1 MVNLWFQRFLWEFGV
16 IVKLILNLILVPI
29 PEIGVN
35 GAAWASVACH
45 VVAFTIAITSLI
57 KQMEIKFKLRK
68 FFIKPILATTVMG
81 FCSYFVYKILVGII
95 PLKLA
100 TIFAILFAVT
110 IYVIAIVV
118 FKVFTKKEILS
129 LPMGDKICKILEKT
143 KIY

>member
-1 MVNLWFQRFLWEFGV
+1 MEFGV

-57 KQMEIKFKLRK
+57 KHMKIKFNIRK
-68 FFIKPILATTVMG
+68 FVVKPIIATTIMG
-81 FCSYFVYKILVGII
+81 FCSLFVYRIINGII
-95 PLKLA
+95 PGRLA
-100 TIFAILFAVT
+100 TIIAIGFAVI
-110 IYVIAIVV
+110 IYLIAIIVL
-118 FKVFTKKEILS
+118 KIFTKEEISS
-129 LPMGDKICKILEKT
+129 LPLGAKICKSLEKT

>member
-1 MVNLWFQRFLWEFGV
+1 MENWWFQQFLLEFGV

-57 KQMEIKFKLRK
+57 KHMKIKFNIRK
-68 FFIKPILATTVMG
+68 FVVKPIIATTIMG
-81 FCSYFVYKILVGII
+81 FCSLFVYRIINGII
-95 PLKLA
+95 PGRLA
-100 TIFAILFAVT
+100 TIIAIIFAVA
-110 IYVIAIVV
+110 IYLLAIVALKI
-118 FKVFTKKEILS
+118 FNKKEILA
-129 LPMGDKICKILEKT
+129 LPMGEKIYRILEKT